1 MDRIIIALI
10 ATVFV
15 IVNGCLSLLVKGGLA
30 YIITIFIGWLLSPF
44 LQIHFVSSFIIV
56 FVTIMMANRKF
67 NKYLKQK
74 YK

>member
-15 IVNGCLSLLVKGGLA
+15 IVKGGLSLLVKGGLA
-30 YIITIFIGWLLSPF
+30 YIIVLFIGWLLSPF

-56 FVTIMMANRKF
+56 FITIIMANRKL
-67 NKYLKQK
+67 NNYLRQK

>member
-15 IVNGCLSLLVKGGLA
+15 IVKGCLSLLVKGGLA

-44 LQIHFVSSFIIV
+44 LQIHIVSSFIIV